1 MTQGRTARGEL
12 PVNACE
18 NCSQRNKTEWC
29 VLKDAEVTLLS
40 QYKICNT
47 YQAGQIIF
55 YQGNACLGVHCVSSG
70 SIVLRKTDAQGNS
83 VVTRVVNAGE
93 TLGYRAFFSGKSY
106 SATAEAVDTCKVC
119 FVDRVAVQ
127 TLLERN
133 PLLGLR
139 FLKKLSDD
147 VLKSEDILLEIATLP
162 VRVRFAHL
170 LLTFKERLGEM
181 SNNGTWSIRLP
192 LSRQDIASLLCIR
205 PETLARTISQLEEDN
220 VAVFKGRD
228 VKISDL
234 DKLLDEVE
242 HVDV

>member
-1 MTQGRTARGEL
+1 MTRERTTPSDPPL
-12 PVNACE
+12 QTCE
-18 NCSQRNKTEWC
+18 NCNQRGTTEWC
-29 VLKDAEVTLLS
+29 VLKDAEITLLS

-70 SIVLRKTDAQGNS
+70 SIVLRKMDAQGNS

-93 TLGYRAFFSGKSY
+93 TLGYRAFFSGKPY
-106 SATAEAVDTCKVC
+106 SSTAEAVDACKVC
-119 FVDRVAVQ
+119 FVDRVAVK

-133 PLLGLR
+133 PLLGLS
-139 FLKKLSDD
+139 FLKRLSDD

-170 LLTFKERLGEM
+170 LLTLKERLGTM
-181 SNNGTWSIRLP
+181 SSNGTWLVRLP
-192 LSRQDIASLLCIR
+192 LSRQDIASLLCVR
-205 PETLARTISQLEEDN
+205 PETLARTIAQLEEDN
-220 VAVFKGRD
+220 VAVFNGKD
-228 VKISDL
+228 VKIADL

-242 HVDV
+242 HIDV